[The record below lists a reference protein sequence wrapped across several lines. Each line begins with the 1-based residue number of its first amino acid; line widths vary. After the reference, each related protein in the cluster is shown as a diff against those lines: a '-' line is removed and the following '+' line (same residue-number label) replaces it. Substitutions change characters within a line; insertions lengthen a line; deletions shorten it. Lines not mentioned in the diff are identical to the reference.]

1 MKKYFTLIAVAAM
14 AFAAQATEWTAAD
27 GTTTSEYAPVYGYN
41 FETNQHNQMQYPAAE
56 LTGIAAGSEIT
67 SVKFYTSTPDAVNA
81 LGGTVTVSLAN
92 MEEATP
98 WGVDGYGYISGNL
111 LDAEVTAVA
120 AVAPA
125 ADADGVWTITFDA
138 PFTYT
143 GGALLVD
150 VQSIAGDW
158 KNTAFYGKEMG
169 AYYVM
174 ATYGYAGTKK
184 GQTMLPKATFV
195 YGGDEPVEITSY
207 TVVGPE
213 SIFGSNWNTEDTN
226 NDMILDEATGVY
238 SWNKTGVALY
248 GNFDFKVVG
257 NHSYSIYEWPVGP
270 YNWTAVVAEEGIY
283 NIAITF
289 DPAAEEDYRITCTLI
304 KTGDVDPIDHVYT
317 VAGTTNLFGSFWDP
331 SDTANDMVEGEDGI
345 YTWTKNDVVFED
357 VANVE
362 FKVVQ
367 DHAWDYAWPSSNW
380 IYEVTEAGTYDFV
393 ITFNAETKEI
403 TCIATKHDAPQ
414 GLRGDVNM
422 DNDVS
427 IADVTV
433 LIDYLLSSDAT
444 GISLD
449 NADCNLVDGVT
460 IADVTA
466 LIDYLLSG
474 VWAE

>member
-1 MKKYFTLIAVAAM
+1 MKKFFTLIAVAAM
-14 AFAAQATEWTAAD
+14 AFAAQAAEWTAAD
-27 GTTTSEYAPVYGYN
+27 GTSTDEYAPVYGYN
-41 FETNQHNQMQYPAAE
+41 FETDQHNQMQYPAAE
-56 LTGIAAGSEIT
+56 LTGMAAGSEIT

-184 GQTMLPKATFV
+184 GQTMLPKATFTYEAGGEEPGITTLAQANALVDGAEFTFDGDAVVTVCWKGSV
-195 YGGDEPVEITSY
+195 YLRDESGYGQIAGFDGTFEDGVVLSQGWNATKTSDNDWVKY
-207 TVVGPE
+207 T
-213 SIFGSNWNTEDTN
+213 D
-226 NDMILDEATGVY
+226 ATGVSASGETNAELAAAQKLTGALQESMLNAY
-238 SWNKTGVALY
+238 VYAENVNKG
-248 GNFDFKVVG
+248 FMPIRSFKVNGETITLTG
-257 NHSYSIYEWPVGP
+257 NGDQPASG
-270 YNWTAVVAEEGIY
+270 NY
-283 NIAITF
+283 NIYGVIWKVGDALQLEPVKWEPYVEPPTF
-289 DPAAEEDYRITCTLI
+289 
-304 KTGDVDPIDHVYT
+304 
-317 VAGTTNLFGSFWDP
+317 
-331 SDTANDMVEGEDGI
+331 
-345 YTWTKNDVVFED
+345 
-357 VANVE
+357 
-362 FKVVQ
+362 
-367 DHAWDYAWPSSNW
+367 
-380 IYEVTEAGTYDFV
+380 
-393 ITFNAETKEI
+393 
-403 TCIATKHDAPQ
+403 
-414 GLRGDVNM
+414 LRGDVNNS
-422 DNDVS
+422 ND
-427 IADVTV
+427 
-433 LIDYLLSSDAT
+433 
-444 GISLD
+444 
-449 NADCNLVDGVT
+449 VT

-474 VWAE
+474 DATNVNLDAADCNLKDGVTIADVTALIDFLLSGVWAE